1 MLVIKKWPKIRLTE
15 RYLVLNITQKCPH
28 CGTIVGI
35 DSLNDLEYSRK
46 GAYDDGTSA
55 YIFKYTCPYC
65 NQKGID
71 LSDRN
76 ISAINKHIKIA
87 NIDMKPYEMMSNLEY
102 HYDEYN
108 CYYALWLND
117 KYGVNIPDSLKN
129 DFAAEKYRKY
139 NLGEKFTRENSIF
152 VNKIELERIL
162 HNVEYDENKKT
173 TKHIL
178 DEMIFNNDGD
188 RILAIHHCRD
198 ANGNY
203 NYCLETNGSSC
214 ILLVTSYDGIVYDSK
229 TRILPRNYA
238 TQFYSGRRG

>member
-1 MLVIKKWPKIRLTE
+1 MMVIKKWPTIRLTE

-28 CGTIVGI
+28 CKTVVGI

-46 GAYDDGTSA
+46 ARYDDGTSA

-65 NQKGID
+65 NHKEID

-76 ISAINKHIKIA
+76 IRTINKHITIA
-87 NIDMKPYEMMSNLEY
+87 NVNMKPYEMMSELEY

-129 DFAAEKYRKY
+129 DFAAEHYKKY
-139 NLGEKFTRENSIF
+139 NLGEKFSREKSIF
-152 VNKIELERIL
+152 VNRTELERIL
-162 HNVEYDENKKT
+162 LKVESSKTKKT

-178 DEMIFNNDGD
+178 DEMIYDNDGD
-188 RILAIHHCRD
+188 RILAIHHCTD
-198 ANGNY
+198 ANGYY

-214 ILLVTSYDGIVYDSK
+214 ILLVTTRDGIVRENK

-238 TQFYSGRRG
+238 TQFYSDRRG